1 MAAEIGAIVK
11 GKVTGIT
18 KFGAFVEMDGG
29 GTGLCHISEIADGY
43 VKDVNDFLVNN
54 QEVTV
59 KVIGDK
65 EGKISLSIRQ
75 AQPKQEN
82 TGDHGR
88 PKQQERKPF
97 NKKPGSS
104 QGQGSAPRKD
114 FRSSRPSSS
123 RPSSSRPGDRRDSK
137 PVGFEDMLSSF
148 MKESD
153 SQLKSIKKQKGSR
166 KGNGFQKK

>member
-29 GTGLCHISEIADGY
+29 GTGLCHISEVADGY

-65 EGKISLSIRQ
+65 DGKISLSIRQ

-82 TGDHGR
+82 ARDHEK
-88 PKQQERKPF
+88 PKAQDRKPYT
-97 NKKPGSS
+97 KRPEQRGGSGG
-104 QGQGSAPRKD
+104 GQRKD
-114 FRSSRPSSS
+114 F
-123 RPSSSRPGDRRDSK
+123 GGQRRDSRDSRDSRSTR
-137 PVGFEDMLSSF
+137 PVGFEDMLSNF
-148 MKESD
+148 IKESD
-153 SQLKSIKKQKGSR
+153 NQLKTIKKQKSGR
-166 KGNGFQKK
+166 KGNGYQKK

>member
-1 MAAEIGAIVK
+1 MPAEVGVIVK

-18 KFGAFVEMDGG
+18 KFGAFIEMEGG

-43 VKDVNDFLVNN
+43 VKDVNDFLTDN

-65 EGKISLSIRQ
+65 DGKISLSIRQ
-75 AQPKQEN
+75 AQPEQEKPR
-82 TGDHGR
+82 DHER

-97 NKKPGSS
+97 KKRTGPGNS
-104 QGQGSAPRKD
+104 QRKD
-114 FRSSRPSSS
+114 FRGPRNDKRESRPQ
-123 RPSSSRPGDRRDSK
+123 
-137 PVGFEDMLSSF
+137 GFEDMLSTF
-148 MKESD
+148 MKDSD
-153 SQLKSIKKQKGSR
+153 SQLKAIKKQKGSR